1 AAAQGHAGAQSNI
14 GVLYEEGRGVS
25 RDYKAAMD
33 WYTKAAEQGGTYAQ
47 TNIGVMHEM
56 GRGVPKDKAKAM
68 EYYRNAADQGNQ
80 LAINHLKAERNP
92 FYRALKLFR

>member
-1 AAAQGHAGAQSNI
+1 
-14 GVLYEEGRGVS
+14 
-25 RDYKAAMD
+25 MD

-80 LAINHLKAERNP
+80 LAINHLKAE
-92 FYRALKLFR
+92 